1 MPWARFFIIAWSA
14 ATLKDF
20 DDFARSKAINDMLVP
35 KYDSVG
41 PDAPP
46 ASGCC
51 MR

>member
-1 MPWARFFIIAWSA
+1 MAM
-14 ATLKDF
+14 LKDF
-20 DDFARSKAINDMLVP
+20 DDIAPSKAMNDMFVP

-46 ASGCC
+46 ALGCY

>member
-1 MPWARFFIIAWSA
+1 MPWAHFFIVAWSA
-14 ATLKDF
+14 TTLKDF
-20 DDFARSKAINDMLVP
+20 DDFTPSKAMNDTFVP

-51 MR
+51 MC

>member
-1 MPWARFFIIAWSA
+1 MPLARFFTIAWSA
-14 ATLKDF
+14 AKLTDF
-20 DDFARSKAINDMLVP
+20 DDFAPSKAMNDMFVP

>member
-1 MPWARFFIIAWSA
+1 MPRVRFFIVTWSA

-20 DDFARSKAINDMLVP
+20 DDFAPSKAMNDTFVP

-46 ASGCC
+46 ASG
-51 MR
+51 